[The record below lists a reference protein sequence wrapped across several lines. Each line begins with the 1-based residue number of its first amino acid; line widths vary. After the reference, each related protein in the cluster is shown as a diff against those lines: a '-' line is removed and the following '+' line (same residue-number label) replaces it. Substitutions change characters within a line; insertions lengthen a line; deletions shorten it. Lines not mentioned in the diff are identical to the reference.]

1 MASLATLHTG
11 NRAAPVNDRRT
22 IRSDEAWAAFER
34 RDRTWD
40 GRLVGG
46 VKTTGIYCR
55 PSCPA
60 RRPKRENVEFF
71 PDGAAAR
78 ATSAST
84 KNSTFSRFGRR
95 AGQLGLQ

>member
-1 MASLATLHTG
+1 LASLATDL
-11 NRAAPVNDRRT
+11 RRDRPAAVNDSHT
-22 IRSDEAWAAFER
+22 VSDDEAWAAFER

-40 GRLVGG
+40 GRIVGG

-71 PDGAAAR
+71 PDGAAAAAAGYR
-78 ATSAST
+78 ACA
-84 KNSTFSRFGRR
+84 
-95 AGQLGLQ
+95 AGPTR